1 MYLTRALDETIRRCE
16 IDGIRKSI
24 EATQRL
30 YPELEATG
38 IEIAGGIA
46 RFNGFDALSEAFGLG
61 TLAPV
66 SADEVSRL
74 IEFYTSRNSTAR
86 VFVTPM
92 THPSLA
98 LNLSLAGFA
107 PAEYEDVL
115 VSDDLETYARY
126 DDRIAVATNLEAWAM
141 ASMRG
146 FMGDEPAESGDP
158 RFGVILAAP
167 RGNAAVE
174 GREGGPIVS
183 TAVMSLRGECAFFF
197 AGATVSGSRR
207 RGWHL
212 ATIHDRIARAR
223 DGGARMM
230 RATAAPGSASER
242 NFLRCGFRVLYT
254 RTLWVHGPST
264 LPVDGAVPIGRPS

>member
-1 MYLTRALDETIRRCE
+1 VSHVYLTRTLDETIRRCE

-30 YPELEATG
+30 YPELDAAG
-38 IEIAGGIA
+38 IEVAGGIA

-66 SADEVSRL
+66 GADEISRL
-74 IEFYTSRNSTAR
+74 TEFYASHNSTPR

-92 THPSLA
+92 AHPSLA
-98 LNLSLAGFA
+98 RSLALAGFA
-107 PAEYEDVL
+107 PAEYENVL
-115 VSDDLETYARY
+115 VSDDLETHARY
-126 DDRIAVATNLEAWAM
+126 DDRIAVATDLDAWAL

-146 FMGDEPAESGDP
+146 FMGDEPAETGDP
-158 RFGVILAAP
+158 RFGVVLASADGIVP
-167 RGNAAVE
+167 LE
-174 GREGGPIVS
+174 GREGSAIVS

-197 AGATVSGSRR
+197 AGATVAGSRR

-212 ATIHDRIARAR
+212 ATIRDRIARAR
-223 DGGARMM
+223 DGRAQIM

-242 NFLRCGFRVLYT
+242 NFLRSGFRVLYT
-254 RTLWVHGPST
+254 RSLWE
-264 LPVDGAVPIGRPS
+264 LPRESEGG

>member
-1 MYLTRALDETIRRCE
+1 MYLTRTLDETIRRCE

-30 YPELEATG
+30 YPELDAAG
-38 IEIAGGIA
+38 IEVAGGIA

-66 SADEVSRL
+66 GADEISRL
-74 IEFYTSRNSTAR
+74 TEFYASHNSTPR

-92 THPSLA
+92 AHPSLA
-98 LNLSLAGFA
+98 RSLALAGFA
-107 PAEYEDVL
+107 PAEYENVL
-115 VSDDLETYARY
+115 VSDDLETHARY
-126 DDRIAVATNLEAWAM
+126 DDRIAVATDLDAWAL

-146 FMGDEPAESGDP
+146 FMGDEPAETGDP
-158 RFGVILAAP
+158 RFGVVLASADGIVP
-167 RGNAAVE
+167 LE
-174 GREGGPIVS
+174 GREGSAIVL

-197 AGATVSGSRR
+197 AGATVAGSRR

-212 ATIHDRIARAR
+212 ATIRDRIARAR
-223 DGGARMM
+223 DGRAQIM

-242 NFLRCGFRVLYT
+242 NFLRSGFRVLYT
-254 RTLWVHGPST
+254 RSLWE
-264 LPVDGAVPIGRPS
+264 LPRESEGG

>member
-1 MYLTRALDETIRRCE
+1 MYLTQMLDETIRRCE
-16 IDGIRKSI
+16 IDGIRKSV

-38 IEIAGGIA
+38 IEIAGGFA

-66 SADEVSRL
+66 GAEEVARL
-74 IEFYTSRNSTAR
+74 IEFYASRNSTAR

-98 LNLSLAGFA
+98 HNLALAGFA
-107 PAEYEDVL
+107 PAEYENVL
-115 VSDDLETYARY
+115 VSDDVETYARY
-126 DDRIAVATNLEAWAM
+126 DERVAVATDLDVWAA

-146 FMGDEPAESGDP
+146 FMGDDYAESGDP
-158 RFGVILAAP
+158 RFGVILASSEGAI
-167 RGNAAVE
+167 ATE
-174 GREGGPIVS
+174 GREGGAIVS
-183 TAVMSLRGECAFFF
+183 TAVMTQRGECAFFF

-212 ATIHDRIARAR
+212 ATIRDRIARAR
-223 DGGARMM
+223 DGGARIM
-230 RATAAPGSASER
+230 RATAKPGSTSER
-242 NFLRCGFRVLYT
+242 NFLRSGFSVLYT
-254 RTLWVHGPST
+254 RALWE
-264 LPVDGAVPIGRPS
+264 LDGRASS

>member
-1 MYLTRALDETIRRCE
+1 MLDEAIRRCE
-16 IDGIRKSI
+16 IAGIRKNV

-38 IEIAGGIA
+38 IEIAGGFA

-66 SADEVSRL
+66 SANEVARL
-74 IEFYTSRNSTAR
+74 IEFYASRNSTAH

-98 LNLSLAGFA
+98 HNLARAGFA
-107 PAEYEDVL
+107 PAEYENVL

-126 DDRIAVATNLEAWAM
+126 DERVAVAADLDAWAA

-146 FMGDEPAESGDP
+146 FMGDDSVETGDP
-158 RFGVILAAP
+158 RFGVILASSEGAI
-167 RGNAAVE
+167 ATE
-174 GREGGPIVS
+174 GREGGAIVS
-183 TAVMSLRGECAFFF
+183 TAVMTLRGECAFFF
-197 AGATVSGSRR
+197 AGATVLGSRR

-212 ATIHDRIARAR
+212 ATIRDRIARAR
-223 DGGARMM
+223 DGGARIM
-230 RATAAPGSASER
+230 RATAKPASASER
-242 NFLRCGFRVLYT
+242 NFLRSGFSVLYT
-254 RTLWVHGPST
+254 RALWERGERAS
-264 LPVDGAVPIGRPS
+264 S

>member
-1 MYLTRALDETIRRCE
+1 VYLTRTLDETIRRRE
-16 IDGIRKSI
+16 IEGIRKSI

-30 YPELEATG
+30 FPELEAAG

-66 SADEVSRL
+66 GSDEVSQL
-74 IEFYTSRNSTAR
+74 TEFYASRNSTAR

-98 LNLSLAGFA
+98 RSLALAGFA
-107 PAEYEDVL
+107 PAEYENVL
-115 VSDDLETYARY
+115 VSDDFETYARY
-126 DDRIAVATNLEAWAM
+126 DDRIAVATDLDAWAI

-146 FMGDEPAESGDP
+146 FMGDEPAETGDP
-158 RFGVILAAP
+158 RFGLILASADGIVP
-167 RGNAAVE
+167 LE
-174 GREGGPIVS
+174 GREGGAIVS

-197 AGATVSGSRR
+197 AGATVGGSRR

-223 DGGARMM
+223 DGGARIM

-242 NFLRCGFRVLYT
+242 NFLRSGFRVLYT
-254 RTLWVHGPST
+254 RSLWERR
-264 LPVDGAVPIGRPS
+264 RPSSPASSA